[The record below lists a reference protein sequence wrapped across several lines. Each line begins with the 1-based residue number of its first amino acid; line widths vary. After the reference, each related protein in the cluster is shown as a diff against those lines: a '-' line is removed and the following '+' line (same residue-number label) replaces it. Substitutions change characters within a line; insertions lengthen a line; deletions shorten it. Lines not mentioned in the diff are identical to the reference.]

1 MSIVASQYPGAPRS
15 LILGGQ
21 PECSRWEQGNQQGAR
36 RVEKDWALWVMET
49 SAQEQ
54 RQERTNV
61 LNFRETP
68 TPVTNLKPS
77 LMERAEQAGKAELYP
92 EQSGDG
98 LRTVSGQLLSFSKP
112 GRTPADAKSP
122 GVRSAWQIPNCNA
135 SYRKGTPKNNFFLLI
150 SVLRDPEGKNKITI
164 AKLLATDHSRAR
176 LERRRV
182 LGFRKLFFS
191 SQKS

>member
-1 MSIVASQYPGAPRS
+1 M
-15 LILGGQ
+15 
-21 PECSRWEQGNQQGAR
+21 
-36 RVEKDWALWVMET
+36 
-49 SAQEQ
+49 
-54 RQERTNV
+54 
-61 LNFRETP
+61 
-68 TPVTNLKPS
+68 TNLKPS
-77 LMERAEQAGKAELYP
+77 LMEWVEQAGKAELYP

-98 LRTVSGQLLSFSKP
+98 LRIVSGQFLSFSNP
-112 GRTPADAKSP
+112 GRTTVDAKSP
-122 GVRSAWQIPNCNA
+122 VVRSAWQIPNCNA

-164 AKLLATDHSRAR
+164 AKLLGTDHSRAW